1 MLDGTVAMPSSRN
14 KFVAVCSAAFLLG
27 LVLSWSPAGS
37 QFDRWSY
44 DLLLRAQP
52 PANTVSQSVI
62 VAIDE
67 ETLEQYGGILGLRTP
82 LAKTLEILA
91 AHGASAVAL
100 DIVLAE
106 SREPETDAALASAL
120 AELPND
126 VLAAYLRVRGTG
138 WEGPRDVFAAQVS
151 AQGHVHA
158 EPDADGVCRRILLS
172 KVSDRSRLWAIA
184 LETLRLSR
192 GAEHIIETEDGL
204 QVGESLIPASARSE
218 RELLIR
224 FPSAPVERISMR
236 HLLEDP
242 SAAEIVRDRAVFVGV
257 LVLAGMD
264 RYLMTPHSGGQPMSG
279 VEINAAVY
287 ETLAQGKFLL
297 PMRPS
302 TSLLLT
308 SLVFALL
315 MTLLW
320 LVRSAGMAGLMVAAT
335 VALATAHTIPWI
347 GMAAGIVVPAAELLF
362 PAWACVLAGGILTV
376 TSLRGR
382 LDESEQQ
389 AERYQ
394 KAVHY
399 ITHEMRTPLT
409 AIQGS
414 SELIRSYDLPE
425 EKRKQM
431 SDVILSESKRLSSM
445 VDAFLNVESLAA
457 GRLNLKSE
465 TVDASELLSACVT
478 RVQAVAERKRIS
490 LRIAPSSG
498 GLIAGDKEFL
508 EYACYNL
515 LTNAVKYS
523 PAETAIS
530 VRAHSEGDRV
540 LVSIED
546 EGYGMD
552 EKDLK
557 NIFRRFYRAQR
568 AQDSAETGVGV
579 GLALVEEIVIQHGG
593 SIEVT
598 SEVGKGTCFTVSLPA
613 ASSVQL

>member
-1 MLDGTVAMPSSRN
+1 MPSSRN
-14 KFVAVCSAAFLLG
+14 KFVAVCGAAFLLG

-52 PANTVSQSVI
+52 PADTVSQSVI

-82 LAKTLEILA
+82 LARTLQILA
-91 AHGASAVAL
+91 AHDASAVAL

-106 SREPETDAALASAL
+106 RREPDADAALATAL
-120 AELPND
+120 AVLPND
-126 VLAAYLRVRGTG
+126 VLAAYLRARGTG
-138 WEGPRDVFAAQVS
+138 WEGPRDVFAAQIS

-158 EPDADGVCRRILLS
+158 EPDVDGVCRRILLA
-172 KVSDRSRLWAIA
+172 KVSGRSRLWAMA

-204 QVGESLIPASARSE
+204 QVGDAFIPASTQSE

-224 FPSAPVERISMR
+224 FPSTPVERISMR
-236 HLLEDP
+236 DLLENP
-242 SAAEIVRDRAVFVGV
+242 SLAEAVRGRAVFVGV
-257 LVLAGMD
+257 LVLAGTD
-264 RYLMTPHSGGQPMSG
+264 RYLMTPSSDGQPMSG

-287 ETLAQGKFLL
+287 ETLAHGNFLL

-308 SLVFALL
+308 SLVTALL
-315 MTLLW
+315 MSLLW
-320 LVRSAGMAGLMVAAT
+320 IVRRAGMAWVILAAT
-335 VALATAHTIPWI
+335 AALAAAHAVPWI
-347 GMAAGIVVPAAELLF
+347 GMAQGVVVPAAELLF
-362 PAWACVLAGGILTV
+362 PAWACALAGGVLTV

-382 LDESEQQ
+382 LDKSEQQ

-409 AIQGS
+409 VIQGS
-414 SELIRSYDLPE
+414 SELIRSYDLSE
-425 EKRKQM
+425 EKRRQM
-431 SDVILSESKRLSSM
+431 SDVILNESKRLASM

-457 GRLNLKSE
+457 GRLNLKTE
-465 TVDASELLSACVT
+465 NVDASELLRTCVT
-478 RVQAVAERKRIS
+478 RVQAAAERKRIA
-490 LRIAPSSG
+490 LHMAPSTHGTISG
-498 GLIAGDKEFL
+498 DREFL

-530 VRAHSEGDRV
+530 VRAHSEGNRV

-557 NIFRRFYRAQR
+557 NIFRRFYRARR
-568 AQDSAETGVGV
+568 AQDSSESGVGV

-598 SEVGKGTCFTVSLPA
+598 SEVGKGSCFTVSLPA
-613 ASSVQL
+613 ASSVQR